1 MTNLAL
7 QKWRDGEKSLG
18 AWSNLPDIH
27 LSELLARSGFDWICY
42 DLQHGLMDYS
52 DLTRV
57 LPAITG
63 QPVTPIVRV
72 AANQSDQ
79 IGKALDAGAQG
90 IIVPMVNSVHEARAA
105 VDACRYPP
113 QGSRSC
119 GPMRPLLLSGM
130 DYLAT
135 ANNDI
140 ACLAMIET
148 AEGLAA
154 VDHIAAVPGLDGLFV
169 GPVDLC
175 FGLGI
180 TPGDF
185 GNGKFTAALD
195 AILAACAK
203 HGKFAGMFGYAPE
216 LASQALEQGFVFA
229 SLGTDISFMR
239 EGVNAAMTRAGFRAE
254 ATGDSEEGEPKAGY

>member
-7 QKWRDGEKSLG
+7 KKWRAGEKSLG

-52 DLTRV
+52 DLTRL
-57 LPAITG
+57 LPAIAG
-63 QPVTPIVRV
+63 QAVVPMVRV
-72 AANQSDQ
+72 AANQPDQ
-79 IGKALDAGAQG
+79 IGKALDVGAQG
-90 IIVPMVNSVHEARAA
+90 VIVPMVNSVEEARAA

-113 QGSRSC
+113 DGSRSC
-119 GPMRPLLLSGM
+119 GPMRPLLLEGMQYLSG
-130 DYLAT
+130 
-135 ANNDI
+135 ANSET

-148 AEGLAA
+148 REGLEA
-154 VDHIAAVPGLDGLFV
+154 VDDIAALPGLDGLFV

-185 GNGKFTAALD
+185 GNDLFTAAL
-195 AILAACAK
+195 ASILAACKK

-216 LASQALEQGFVFA
+216 LASQALAEGFVFA

-239 EGVNAAMTRAGFRAE
+239 EGVAAAMQRAGLSTGSASDE
-254 ATGDSEEGEPKAGY
+254 APKSGY